1 MNPVPKISRWQK
13 GKVDRTKEHFEL
25 RYGSARDS
33 DWSEWIPIAVIGRP
47 KGRIVNVEFLVDCAE
62 PENAKAVHDVEEEIQ
77 FYLIDKE
84 EPNPGVTPNTIAGR
98 DRISTA
104 RYTGHSSRHKRTAK
118 RD

>member
-1 MNPVPKISRWQK
+1 MNQAPKISRWQK

-47 KGRIVNVEFLVDCAE
+47 KQRIVNAEFLVDCAE

-84 EPNPGVTPNTIAGR
+84 EPNP
-98 DRISTA
+98 
-104 RYTGHSSRHKRTAK
+104 
-118 RD
+118 